1 MKALSH
7 ALVLCLL
14 SNAACGPK
22 ESAPTEDSMKKS
34 DSKPTATTSATPAA
48 SSAVPAAPPLPPGVA
63 AVRSGKIVNP
73 ANKKETPLVETSLAK
88 CFGFKGYSM
97 MAPEGST
104 LETISGARAC
114 GVFFPDS
121 KKKFGVL
128 VMTDEIKV
136 KMWKREDLENVKEKH
151 LDDKDAFVYGV
162 DKKGKIALTGWTDGQ
177 VGPHRVQCNSMRDDD
192 TMSLDDELAFVEV
205 CRTLKYAE
213 PQKK

>member
-1 MKALSH
+1 MKRLSC
-7 ALVLCLL
+7 VLGILL
-14 SNAACGPK
+14 ASTACGSK
-22 ESAPTEDSMKKS
+22 EAPPADDSA
-34 DSKPTATTSATPAA
+34 KPAEAKPAATGSAKTAATSAA
-48 SSAVPAAPPLPPGVA
+48 PAAPPLPPGVA
-63 AVRSGKIVNP
+63 AVRAGKITNP

-151 LDDKDAFVYGV
+151 LDDKDAFIYGV

-192 TMSLDDELAFVEV
+192 TMTLDDELAFVEV

-213 PQKK
+213 PPKK